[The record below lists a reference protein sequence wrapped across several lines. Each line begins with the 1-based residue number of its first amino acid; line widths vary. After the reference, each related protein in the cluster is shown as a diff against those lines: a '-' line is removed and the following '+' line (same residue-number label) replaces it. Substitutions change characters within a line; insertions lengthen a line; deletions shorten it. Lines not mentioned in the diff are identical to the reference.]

1 MIKNQLRSLVNSKLN
16 VPTVL
21 KRLDIKYRHDGSD
34 EYKIVCPFHPDKNPS
49 CSVNSKRNLFHCF
62 GCNVAGDLIY
72 LISHVRKVSVDS
84 VIEEN
89 VNLASFPK
97 TLNDYEQYM
106 KVTEEPIDPDEEY
119 IKDLEFL
126 IDTSYSLL
134 KMYYDKMKKLPVFSD
149 YEVKYHRLSTN
160 IENLEY
166 ELSLCRVELFEKRHP
181 PKITS

>member
-1 MIKNQLRSLVNSKLN
+1 MANNQLRSLINKKLN
-16 VPTVL
+16 AKEVL
-21 KRLDIKYRHDGSD
+21 RKLGIKFKDSGEECVFNCVFHD
-34 EYKIVCPFHPDKNPS
+34 DKNPS
-49 CSVNSKRNLFHCF
+49 CSVNTKKNLFQCF
-62 GCNVAGDLIY
+62 GCRKAGDLIY
-72 LISHVRKVSVDS
+72 LISHVRKISVDS

-89 VNLASFPK
+89 VTLASFPK

-119 IKDLEFL
+119 VEDLEFL

-134 KMYYDKMKKLPVFSD
+134 KMYYDKMKRLPVFSD

-166 ELSLCRVELFEKRHP
+166 ELSFCRVELFEKRHP
-181 PKITS
+181 PKVVS